1 MKDHCKVKPARE
13 GTEDIIM
20 KQKFFI
26 EVQRISSRTYEIVA
40 DSMEKA
46 KDMAL
51 DMACEESWACEEA
64 EYVIE

>member
-1 MKDHCKVKPARE
+1 
-13 GTEDIIM
+13 M